1 MNKIESQKSDY
12 PSMQGYMEQEEI
24 KKMATCPSTHDEHD
38 LYAAAHCLVSE
49 RVDKF
54 DLIDMVYAILKR
66 EHSEK
71 SKYTLP
77 VMEWTDD
84 PQLGAWN
91 WWKDGDSRI
100 PRYVYQDGTVAI
112 TMQIDRVPYQK
123 LGGQWAG
130 PIPEP
135 RPHEP
140 VGEQEKNNVWF
151 QAV

>member
-49 RVDKF
+49 RTNKF

-71 SKYTLP
+71 SKHTP
-77 VMEWTDD
+77 VLEWTNEPPKVPGWYWFKTAYRTHIVSVEHDHRKVDD
-84 PQLGAWN
+84 LYICVGSVGIWMSN
-91 WWKDGDSRI
+91 
-100 PRYVYQDGTVAI
+100 
-112 TMQIDRVPYQK
+112 
-123 LGGQWAG
+123 LHGQWAG

-135 RPHEP
+135 REP
-140 VGEQEKNNVWF
+140 K
-151 QAV
+151 

>member
-71 SKYTLP
+71 SKHPLTWTEEPPKVPGWYWFRSSDTKPMILSITLP
-77 VMEWTDD
+77 VKWKAEPDD
-84 PQLGAWN
+84 E
-91 WWKDGDSRI
+91 
-100 PRYVYQDGTVAI
+100 
-112 TMQIDRVPYQK
+112 
-123 LGGQWAG
+123 WAG

-135 RPHEP
+135 REP
-140 VGEQEKNNVWF
+140 KE
-151 QAV
+151 

>member
-71 SKYTLP
+71 SKHNLHAL
-77 VMEWTDD
+77 EWTTE
-84 PQLGAWN
+84 PPKVPGWYWCRHKSYPEYAVVRKVWPEV
-91 WWKDGDSRI
+91 WAEFGVPDGYD
-100 PRYVYQDGTVAI
+100 
-112 TMQIDRVPYQK
+112 
-123 LGGQWAG
+123 QWAG

-135 RPHEP
+135 REP
-140 VGEQEKNNVWF
+140 KE
-151 QAV
+151 

>member
-12 PSMQGYMEQEEI
+12 PSMQGYMEPEEI

-49 RVDKF
+49 RVGKF

-71 SKYTLP
+71 SKHNLHAL
-77 VMEWTDD
+77 EWTTE
-84 PQLGAWN
+84 PPKVPGWY
-91 WWKDGDSRI
+91 WFKDEYGIRIARIKHDSRKMNELYAVI
-100 PRYVYQDGTVAI
+100 GGVGNWMST
-112 TMQIDRVPYQK
+112 
-123 LGGQWAG
+123 LHGQWAG

-135 RPHEP
+135 QEP
-140 VGEQEKNNVWF
+140 KGE
-151 QAV
+151 

>member
-71 SKYTLP
+71 SKHTLP
-77 VMEWTDD
+77 ALEWTNEPPKVDLWYWHRIKD
-84 PQLGAWN
+84 RQESASIVKVWPPLLEEPHLGEN
-91 WWKDGDSRI
+91 H
-100 PRYVYQDGTVAI
+100 
-112 TMQIDRVPYQK
+112 
-123 LGGQWAG
+123 QWAG
-130 PIPEP
+130 PILEP
-135 RPHEP
+135 REP
-140 VGEQEKNNVWF
+140 KE
-151 QAV
+151 